1 MIYACIAMVM
11 LVGLV
16 YAMTLWL
23 SRKKEDKFSYKVLK
37 PLSFTIILGSLIS
50 TSVLFASNW
59 IIPKGYSSFNLFDS
73 FYFTQEIL
81 FYVTYVLLFIYVIV
95 QKNSIKI
102 IRSTFYLS
110 LLLLFVAFI
119 AHNLMS
125 DFTII

>member
-1 MIYACIAMVM
+1 MVM